1 MEYLR
6 ANVLDASC
14 WEPEIADAGTLRF
27 WKCPQIG
34 CVGLGPVAAGSARWG
49 VEYGYKRAGGAE
61 C

>member
-1 MEYLR
+1 M
-6 ANVLDASC
+6 LDASC